1 MASLY
6 DPSNLYIFHII
17 STPKSPLDAFLF
29 LFSIIIIYQILS
41 SLGPNP
47 IREKS
52 WPFLFLLIPL
62 LVFFGRPLQIFS
74 PITYSKEVAS
84 SYEGCVED
92 PLSTLPVVQGDSEGR
107 HLEEERKKETGGGNK
122 SKG

>member
-1 MASLY
+1 MAPLY

-62 LVFFGRPLQIFS
+62 LVFFG
-74 PITYSKEVAS
+74 
-84 SYEGCVED
+84 
-92 PLSTLPVVQGDSEGR
+92 TLPWGR
-107 HLEEERKKETGGGNK
+107 RMPLLNLGVLGIYIVCFFGYL
-122 SKG
+122 

>member
-1 MASLY
+1 MAPLY

-17 STPKSPLDAFLF
+17 STTPSPLKAFLF
-29 LFSIIIIYQILS
+29 LTSILIIYQILS

-62 LVFFGRPLQIFS
+62 LVFFG
-74 PITYSKEVAS
+74 
-84 SYEGCVED
+84 
-92 PLSTLPVVQGDSEGR
+92 TLPWGRRMPLLNLGVLGVYIVCFFGYLESLEGGDEEVDREELLVV
-107 HLEEERKKETGGGNK
+107 
-122 SKG
+122 